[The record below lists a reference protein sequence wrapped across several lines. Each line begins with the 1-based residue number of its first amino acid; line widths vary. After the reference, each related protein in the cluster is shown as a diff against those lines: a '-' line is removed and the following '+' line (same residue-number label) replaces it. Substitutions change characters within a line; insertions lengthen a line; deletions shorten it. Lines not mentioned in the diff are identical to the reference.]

1 MKLFGRDRNTVS
13 ALLILSVVGFGI
25 GTGLCGV
32 SLVSIFALD
41 SMRNPSHPSAVVT
54 ILMMPL
60 SALGGLG
67 AVLIPIS
74 TLGILILFP
83 IWLVQIITRRGADR
97 QQH

>member
-32 SLVSIFALD
+32 SLVTIFALD
-41 SMRNPSHPSAVVT
+41 SIRSHSHPSTVFTV
-54 ILMMPL
+54 LMMPL

-67 AVLIPIS
+67 AVLVPIS
-74 TLGILILFP
+74 ALGILILFP
-83 IWLVQIITRRGADR
+83 IWLIQIITRRGADR

>member
-1 MKLFGRDRNTVS
+1 MKLFGRDRSTVS

-32 SLVSIFALD
+32 SFVSILALD
-41 SMRNPSHPSAVVT
+41 SMRSHGHPNGVVT

-83 IWLVQIITRRGADR
+83 IWLVQIITRREADR
-97 QQH
+97 PQH

>member
-1 MKLFGRDRNTVS
+1 MKLFGRDRNTIS
-13 ALLILSVVGFGI
+13 ALLILSAVGFGI

-41 SMRNPSHPSAVVT
+41 SIRSHGHPNTVVT

-60 SALGGLG
+60 SALGGRG
-67 AVLIPIS
+67 AVLMPIS
-74 TLGILILFP
+74 ALGLLILFP
-83 IWLVQIITRRGADR
+83 IWLIQIITRRGPDS

>member
-32 SLVSIFALD
+32 SLVSMLALN
-41 SMRNPSHPSAVVT
+41 SMKSHSHPYAVVT
-54 ILMMPL
+54 FLATPLSILSVLGAILMPI
-60 SALGGLG
+60 SALGM
-67 AVLIPIS
+67 
-74 TLGILILFP
+74 LILFP
-83 IWLVQIITRRGADR
+83 IWLIQIITRRGPDS

>member
-13 ALLILSVVGFGI
+13 ALLILSAVGFGI

-32 SLVSIFALD
+32 SLVSILALN
-41 SMRNPSHPSAVVT
+41 SMHSHSHPNAVVT
-54 ILMMPL
+54 ILTMPL

-67 AVLIPIS
+67 AILMPIS
-74 TLGILILFP
+74 ALGMLILFP
-83 IWLVQIITRRGADR
+83 VWLIQVVTGRGADR

>member
-13 ALLILSVVGFGI
+13 VLLILSVVGFGI

-32 SLVSIFALD
+32 SLVSILALN
-41 SMRNPSHPSAVVT
+41 SMNSHSHPNAVVT
-54 ILMMPL
+54 LLMMPL

-83 IWLVQIITRRGADR
+83 IWLIQIITRRGPDN